1 MKGRVY
7 MEEQQHYQQA
17 PVTNGKAIA
26 SLVLG
31 ILSIVIP
38 WIGFIFGIIGIVL
51 SSKAKKEIANYQQ
64 AGNGMAVAGLVTSIV
79 GTALYGLLLILLIF
93 FSIAVGNSMY

>member
-1 MKGRVY
+1 

-31 ILSIVIP
+31 ILSIVVP
-38 WIGFIFGIIGIVL
+38 WIGLIFGIIGIVL

-64 AGNGMAVAGLVTSIV
+64 SGHGLAVAGLVTSIV
-79 GTALYGLLLILLIF
+79 GTAFYALLILLLVVF
-93 FSIAVGNSMY
+93 GMAVTNGMY